1 MLRRPPR
8 STRTDTLCPYTTL
21 FRSQRT
27 CAASPRSVDRLR
39 HHAKI
44 GLHRLPAAGEAF
56 ARFLFADRGHDDH
69 ILAMLPV
76 DGGGDLVPGGKLAG
90 IEQAKHFVE
99 LAAAAHRIE
108 QHRLDELV
116 RRSEE
121 HTSELQSLMRIS
133 SAVFCLK

>member
-27 CAASPRSVDRLR
+27 CAASHRSVDRLR
-39 HHAKI
+39 HNAKI

-56 ARFLFADRGHDDH
+56 ARFLFSDRGHDDH
-69 ILAMLPV
+69 ILAKPPV

-90 IEQAKHFVE
+90 IAQATHLVGMSAPASG
-99 LAAAAHRIE
+99 LE
-108 QHRLDELV
+108 QHTIDELV
-116 RRSEE
+116 RHAHEASN
-121 HTSELQSLMRIS
+121 
-133 SAVFCLK
+133 